1 MLQPVFLIF
10 FKRTAALV
18 SWLDLLLFLPLLRRY
33 KAVRIHKREPLSRL
47 NSGTD
52 LEVEVQQTHI
62 TPHLQTPKPPTST
75 MKIAI
80 TITVVMLSICCS
92 SASSDICPGF
102 LQVLEALLME
112 SESGYVASLKPFNPG
127 SDLQNAGT
135 QLKRLVDTL
144 PQETRINIMK
154 LTEKILTSPLCKQ
167 DLRF

>member
-1 MLQPVFLIF
+1 
-10 FKRTAALV
+10 
-18 SWLDLLLFLPLLRRY
+18 
-33 KAVRIHKREPLSRL
+33 
-47 NSGTD
+47 
-52 LEVEVQQTHI
+52 
-62 TPHLQTPKPPTST
+62 

-112 SESGYVASLKPFNPG
+112 SESSYVASLKPFNPG
-127 SDLQNAGT
+127 SDLQNSGT

>member
-1 MLQPVFLIF
+1 
-10 FKRTAALV
+10 
-18 SWLDLLLFLPLLRRY
+18 
-33 KAVRIHKREPLSRL
+33 
-47 NSGTD
+47 
-52 LEVEVQQTHI
+52 
-62 TPHLQTPKPPTST
+62 HLQTPKPPTST